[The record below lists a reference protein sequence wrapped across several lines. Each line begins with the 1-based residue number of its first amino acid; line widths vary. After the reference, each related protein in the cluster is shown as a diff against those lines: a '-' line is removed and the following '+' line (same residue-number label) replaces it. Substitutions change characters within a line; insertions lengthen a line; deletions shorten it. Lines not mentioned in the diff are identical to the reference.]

1 VTTDSFRKDVA
12 KKLPGT
18 EQFFQGEILSL
29 VFHLLGFWFMIEDCQ
44 LVALFRTIP
53 EDGFNRSNGQLK
65 KYEQTLSSRAI
76 A

>member
-1 VTTDSFRKDVA
+1 MTTDSFRKDVA

-29 VFHLLGFWFMIEDCQ
+29 VFWFMIEDCQ